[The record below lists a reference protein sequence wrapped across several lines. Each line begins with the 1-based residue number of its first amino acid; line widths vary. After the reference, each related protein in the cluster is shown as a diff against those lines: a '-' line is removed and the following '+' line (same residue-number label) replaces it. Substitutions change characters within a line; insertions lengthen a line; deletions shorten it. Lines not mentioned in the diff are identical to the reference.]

1 MTNDEERKVLQLA
14 TKQHEQLVNLLTQIL
29 IEVKSK

>member
-1 MTNDEERKVLQLA
+1 MTQAEEKKVLQLA
-14 TKQHEQLVNLLTQIL
+14 VKQHEQLVNLLTTIL